1 MLEERNRPERTNDE
15 EKKPEKALEHTDD
28 PILRK
33 LRQPNKDVHRVKYK
47 DGEYVVTS
55 EDDR

>member
-15 EKKPEKALEHTDD
+15 EKKPEKAFEHTDD

-33 LRQPNKDVHRVKYK
+33 LR
-47 DGEYVVTS
+47 
-55 EDDR
+55 

>member
-1 MLEERNRPERTNDE
+1 MLEERKRPERTNGE
-15 EKKPEKALEHTDD
+15 EKDPEKAFEHTDN

-33 LRQPNKDVHRVKYK
+33 LRYPNKGVHRVKYR